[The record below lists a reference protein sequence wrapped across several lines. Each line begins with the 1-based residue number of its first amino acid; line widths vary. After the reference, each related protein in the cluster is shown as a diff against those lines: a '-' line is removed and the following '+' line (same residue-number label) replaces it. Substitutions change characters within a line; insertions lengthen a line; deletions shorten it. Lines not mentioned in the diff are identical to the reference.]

1 MAHSS
6 PRRDTARPWRGLL
19 AGAATLIAVGCSSAA
34 GPAER
39 VIRLEVAE
47 QRAPCM
53 AVGPSECLQV
63 REGTE
68 APWQLFH
75 GEIEGFSY
83 EPGYRYVLEVAQRSV
98 ANPPADGS
106 SLAYRLV
113 LVVSKTPSP

>member
-1 MAHSS
+1 MTRSS
-6 PRRDTARPWRGLL
+6 LRRDPARPWRGLL
-19 AGAATLIAVGCSSAA
+19 AGAAALIAMSCSSAA

-68 APWQLFH
+68 AAWQLFY

-113 LVVSKTPSP
+113 HVVSKTPSS